1 MYKGA
6 PHTQDKVGTALTST
20 WATGLPIF
28 FVGTGQTYTDLR
40 QLRVAHV
47 VNALL
52 RD

>member
-1 MYKGA
+1 M
-6 PHTQDKVGTALTST
+6 QDKVGTALTST